1 MSRHDTDVVGFFFGV
16 CFLVCAGLAI
26 GVRTGNLGF
35 ASDGP
40 DGAWIAGALLAVV
53 GLIGV
58 VGTLSGLRRRGTT
71 GEPAAVTPSDLFAGS
86 ATATRPA
93 PSTAPQPSG
102 PEPEE
107 FDATAP
113 DAGGPGS
120 AGRDLDA
127 DQTQVLD
134 PPDPVQE

>member
-1 MSRHDTDVVGFFFGV
+1 VSRHDTDVVGFFFGV

-58 VGTLSGLRRRGTT
+58 VGTLSGLRRRSAAAEAGTAT
-71 GEPAAVTPSDLFAGS
+71 AAPHRDPAAPPPSVAGS
-86 ATATRPA
+86 AEPPVRDDRQVGNERDEEPA
-93 PSTAPQPSG
+93 SG
-102 PEPEE
+102 
-107 FDATAP
+107 
-113 DAGGPGS
+113 AG
-120 AGRDLDA
+120 DLDA

-134 PPDPVQE
+134 PPDPVEQ